1 MQKKTKLILV
11 FSMLAL
17 LIVGQVSFA
26 AESDIDNPSMM
37 NGMTNMMKMMD
48 EQSMMNMMNTPEGQ
62 QMMQSCNK
70 FMAAYNAKK
79 DEGMKQ

>member
-1 MQKKTKLILV
+1 
-11 FSMLAL
+11 
-17 LIVGQVSFA
+17 
-26 AESDIDNPSMM
+26 MM